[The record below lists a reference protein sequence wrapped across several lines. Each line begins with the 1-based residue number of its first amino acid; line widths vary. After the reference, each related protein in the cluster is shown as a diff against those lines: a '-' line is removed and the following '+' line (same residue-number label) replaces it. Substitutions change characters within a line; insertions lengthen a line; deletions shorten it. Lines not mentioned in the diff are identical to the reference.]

1 MTTAVHLAGPA
12 DLDRLL
18 ALIERYHTEAA
29 LPHDDAHRRR
39 AVAPLLAGSPHG
51 AVWLIGP
58 QRAPLGY
65 VLIGFGWSVAL
76 AGREGVV
83 DEVYIRPS
91 VRGRGI
97 GTEVLHAIAV
107 SLTGVGVRALHV
119 RLDRTDA
126 AAARFCARVGFAPRP
141 DTVLMTDE
149 L

>member
-1 MTTAVHLAGPA
+1 MTTAIHLAAMA
-12 DLDRLL
+12 DLDNLL
-18 ALIERYHTEAA
+18 PLMERFHTDCSM
-29 LPHDDAHRRR
+29 PHDDAHRRR
-39 AVAPLLAGSPHG
+39 AVTPLLAGSPHG

-107 SLTGVGVRALHV
+107 RLTGAGVKALHV
-119 RLDRTDA
+119 QLDRTDQ

-141 DTVLMTDE
+141 ETVLMTDV

>member
-39 AVAPLLAGSPHG
+39 AVTPLLAGSPHG

>member
-12 DLDRLL
+12 DLDGLL
-18 ALIERYHTEAA
+18 SLMERFHSEAA
-29 LPHDDAHRRR
+29 LPHDDTHRRR
-39 AVAPLLAGSPHG
+39 AADPLLNGSPHG

-65 VLIGFGWSVAL
+65 VLISFGWSVAL
-76 AGREGVV
+76 AGMEGFVN
-83 DEVYIRPS
+83 EIFIRPS

-107 SLTGVGVRALHV
+107 SLTQTGLKALHV
-119 RLDRTDA
+119 RLNQADA
-126 AAARFCARVGFAPRP
+126 PSARFCARVGFAPRP
-141 DTVLMTDE
+141 DTVLMTDV

>member
-18 ALIERYHTEAA
+18 ALIERYHTETA

-39 AVAPLLAGSPHG
+39 AVTPLLAGSPHG

>member
-1 MTTAVHLAGPA
+1 VTTAVHLAGPD
-12 DLDRLL
+12 DLERLVGL
-18 ALIERYHTEAA
+18 MERFHLESA
-29 LPHDDAHRRR
+29 LPHDDSHRRR
-39 AVAPLLAGSPHG
+39 AVTPLLAGSPHG

-76 AGREGVV
+76 AGREGLV

-107 SLTGVGVRALHV
+107 SLSGTGVKALHV
-119 RLDRTDA
+119 RLNNADT

-141 DTVLMTDE
+141 DMLLMTDV

>member
-1 MTTAVHLAGPA
+1 MTTAIHLAGA
-12 DLDRLL
+12 DDIAPLL
-18 ALIERYHTEAA
+18 ALMERFHVETA

-107 SLTGVGVRALHV
+107 ALTGAGVRALHV
-119 RLDRTDA
+119 RLDRVDT

-141 DTVLMTDE
+141 DMVLMTDV

>member
-1 MTTAVHLAGPA
+1 MTTAVHLAGPD

-18 ALIERYHTEAA
+18 SLMERFHLEVALT
-29 LPHDDAHRRR
+29 HDDTHRRR
-39 AVAPLLAGSPHG
+39 AAEPLLNGSPHG

-65 VLIGFGWSVAL
+65 VLISFGWSVDL
-76 AGREGVV
+76 AGLEGFVNEIFV
-83 DEVYIRPS
+83 RPT

-107 SLTGVGVRALHV
+107 SLTQNGLKALHV
-119 RLDRTDA
+119 RLDHADVTS
-126 AAARFCARVGFAPRP
+126 ARFCARVGFAPRP
-141 DTVLMTDE
+141 DTVLMTDV

>member
-1 MTTAVHLAGPA
+1 MSTAVHLAGLD

-18 ALIERYHTEAA
+18 ALMERFHAETA

-39 AVAPLLAGSPHG
+39 AAAPLLAGSPHG

-65 VLIGFGWSVAL
+65 VLISFGWSVAY
-76 AGREGVV
+76 AGMEGFVTEVFVRET
-83 DEVYIRPS
+83 

-107 SLTGVGVRALHV
+107 SLTQSGLKALHV
-119 RLDRTDA
+119 RLDQSDA
-126 AAARFCARVGFAPRP
+126 ASARFCAKVGFAPRP
-141 DTVLMTDE
+141 DTLLMTDV